1 MNIFKKY
8 LFILLTYF
16 IFGTS
21 LFWAH
26 FINQAV
32 GLPDFRYTN
41 ALTISI
47 SEQYYKTP
55 SFVGLS
61 PIYQFL
67 VENDL
72 LANVHHQKNAKN
84 DISVL
89 MNREYI
95 NAIIEKSKD
104 ISILQNETYVKE
116 AIERD
121 YKRDVDTEPPSII
134 KIHQHEDKGII
145 TWFKIGL
152 FLFDYDI
159 YGIFYLYVI
168 ILITS
173 YLVYI
178 MQFED
183 FKYPIYVALIF
194 SIIHFIDVASLSN
207 YSTERGPIINVRFLS
222 LLAFLPSLHVFFAIL
237 YNVKY
242 DIKSC
247 TLLLIQVVLL
257 AFLFHVRSTVII
269 FYFII
274 FFCAFYQFFISKN
287 LGNNFFDYLKYY
299 WVTSITVIS
308 LFSIIIVTPILQ
320 PKSFEKNTNYH
331 LTWHNILIGF
341 SVSPYFFNDPRYSF
355 LKIGGD
361 AIGFEA
367 VKESDYSTASQKNG
381 FYHHNYDH
389 KGYEK
394 VVKNIVFDMVKD
406 NPYQFVI
413 LEIFYKPRELLN
425 QFLDYLNIAIFP
437 LFKGSI
443 GFFILSLFLFSFY
456 CFRKVVFNYGV
467 LVYSVLGFLLSAM
480 PFLVAYPAPF
490 LLTDLFTFFA
500 MFFFLAIGLLIN
512 RIFLIK

>member
-1 MNIFKKY
+1 
-8 LFILLTYF
+8 
-16 IFGTS
+16 
-21 LFWAH
+21 
-26 FINQAV
+26 
-32 GLPDFRYTN
+32 
-41 ALTISI
+41 
-47 SEQYYKTP
+47 
-55 SFVGLS
+55 
-61 PIYQFL
+61 
-67 VENDL
+67 
-72 LANVHHQKNAKN
+72 
-84 DISVL
+84 
-89 MNREYI
+89 
-95 NAIIEKSKD
+95 
-104 ISILQNETYVKE
+104 
-116 AIERD
+116 
-121 YKRDVDTEPPSII
+121 
-134 KIHQHEDKGII
+134 
-145 TWFKIGL
+145 
-152 FLFDYDI
+152 
-159 YGIFYLYVI
+159 
-168 ILITS
+168 
-173 YLVYI
+173 